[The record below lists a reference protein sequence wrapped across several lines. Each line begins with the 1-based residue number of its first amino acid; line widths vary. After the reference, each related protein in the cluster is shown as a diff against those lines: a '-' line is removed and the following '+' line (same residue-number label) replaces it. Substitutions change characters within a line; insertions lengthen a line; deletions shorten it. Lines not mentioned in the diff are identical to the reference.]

1 MRHYTRHWNNWQ
13 KLLVGLLVLGVFLR
27 FFNIDRQ
34 VYWYDETMTSLRIS
48 GHTEE
53 ELMQEVYT
61 GEPIT
66 VGELHQ
72 EYQYPNPTEDWQA
85 VFEALGK
92 HSEHS
97 PLYYVLARWWHQI
110 FGNSVAILR
119 TLSALLGVL
128 VLPGVYWLGRELF
141 ANKTVPWV
149 AMALVAISPFH
160 VLYAK
165 EAREYSLWTLSIVLS
180 SAALLRA
187 LRLHRD
193 RASND
198 TASDPPSRTKLGWA
212 WALYALLVALAF
224 YAHPFSGLVVLGHG
238 IFVVVTESPLGK
250 QGWQR
255 IGVAF
260 VAAVTGLVLFLPWML
275 VMIDN
280 FSTIAQNT
288 ISTSIPRPNLHLI
301 WGLNLSRIFF
311 DVNQG
316 TSPLNPILYL
326 LIALTVY
333 SIYYVCRHAPP
344 RTWIFLITLMGVLGL
359 ALIVPDV
366 VAGGRRSSITRY
378 GVPSYL
384 GIQLAVSYLLTYKV
398 TQAKKYSRL
407 YRRWRTIGLALVFVG
422 VVSCFVASFI
432 PVWWHKSYAKSRY
445 HPELSAIINSA
456 SQPVV
461 LSNDTVGMV
470 LSLTHSL
477 RDDVAWQLFV
487 DQNFPQIPSRYQ
499 DVFAYRFS
507 DEDIAQFERQTNS
520 ELVEAFE
527 EGWLWKQQPASRSEE
542 N

>member
-1 MRHYTRHWNNWQ
+1 MMKHPTRHWSHWQ
-13 KLLVGLLVLGVFLR
+13 RLLVGLLVLGVFLR
-27 FFNIDRQ
+27 FFNIDYQ

-53 ELMQEVYT
+53 KLMREVYT

-66 VGELHQ
+66 VGELHRQ
-72 EYQYPNPTEDWQA
+72 YQYPNPTEDWQA
-85 VFEALGK
+85 VFDALAQ

-141 ANKTVPWV
+141 AQKIVPWV
-149 AMALVAISPFH
+149 ATALVAISPFH

-165 EAREYSLWTLSIVLS
+165 EAREYSLWTLTIVLA

-187 LRLHRD
+187 LRLHRTTD
-193 RASND
+193 S
-198 TASDPPSRTKLGWA
+198 PPSRPKLGLA
-212 WALYALLVALAF
+212 WGLYAVTVALAL

-238 IFVVVTESPLGK
+238 IFVVVTESPLK
-250 QGWQR
+250 WQGWRR
-255 IGVAF
+255 IGLAF

-275 VMIDN
+275 VMVEN

-333 SIYYVCRHAPP
+333 AIYYVCRYAST
-344 RTWIFLITLMGVLGL
+344 RSWIFLITLMGVTGL

-378 GVPSYL
+378 GIPSYL
-384 GIQLAVSYLLTYKV
+384 GIQLAVSYLLTFKV

-407 YRRWRTIGLALVFVG
+407 YRRWRTIGLALAFVG
-422 VVSCFVASFI
+422 VVSSLVAAFV
-432 PVWWHKSYAKSRY
+432 PVWWHKSYAKSRH
-445 HPELSAIINSA
+445 HPELAEIINGGDR
-456 SQPVV
+456 PLV

-470 LSLTHSL
+470 VSLTHCL
-477 RDDVAWQLFV
+477 RDGVTLQLFG
-487 DQNFPQIPSRYQ
+487 DQNFPQIPARYQ
-499 DVFAYRFS
+499 DVFVYRFS
-507 DEDIAQFERQTNS
+507 EEDRAAFEEQTNS

-527 EGWLWKQQPASRSEE
+527 DGWLWEQRSRS
-542 N
+542 